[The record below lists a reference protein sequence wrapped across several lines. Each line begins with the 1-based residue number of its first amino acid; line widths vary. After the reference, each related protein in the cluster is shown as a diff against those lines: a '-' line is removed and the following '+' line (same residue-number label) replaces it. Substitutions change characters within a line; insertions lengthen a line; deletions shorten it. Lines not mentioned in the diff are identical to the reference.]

1 MDLGVLI
8 TLLQGRN
15 RPTLVQRYDF
25 EFKLFHMLV
34 QTVLKKPKGCVSEK
48 LVRQKSHIGW

>member
-8 TLLQGRN
+8 TLLHGRK
-15 RPTLVQRYDF
+15 RSMFVKRYDF

-48 LVRQKSHIGW
+48 LVSQRSYIWW